1 MSLQT
6 LFGILVAIGFF
17 GFIAFCLRQ
26 GAKVKRAPEGVSRVD
41 PVTLTMDPPDRPGL

>member
-1 MSLQT
+1 MSFET
-6 LFGILVAIGFF
+6 LVGILVVICFF

-26 GAKVKRAPEGVSRVD
+26 GIKVKGAPEGLSRID